1 MWFLILASFPMQTN
15 FQNTDA
21 SRQQN
26 HKTPK
31 HELLQQKK
39 NFLLSIEEE
48 FLLVF
53 FSMSMYVWESFIKKV
68 FATQTQDYPSVHLGK
83 KIERQNEVK
92 VSGNPVQSQLCYSIV
107 SHSQVSITSVV
118 SFKCDTQFSQSIL
131 SLRCVTHFCQSVVSI
146 SSVVQLRH
154 WV

>member
-1 MWFLILASFPMQTN
+1 MP
-15 FQNTDA
+15 
-21 SRQQN
+21 
-26 HKTPK
+26 
-31 HELLQQKK
+31 
-39 NFLLSIEEE
+39 
-48 FLLVF
+48 
-53 FSMSMYVWESFIKKV
+53 
-68 FATQTQDYPSVHLGK
+68 TQTQDYPSVHLGK

-146 SSVVQLRH
+146 SSVVQFSHSVESLSLVPQFSHSVVVRFLSSELSKAAATE
-154 WV
+154 VRRPSIKC